1 MDLRGK
7 HRLSRQRSTGREHD
21 VGAPDSD
28 LFDVFGYVLFANP
41 PRTRH
46 ERADGV
52 RRGEAFTVDGEMR
65 ELLLGILQAYETH
78 GEGELAAAK
87 LGSFLIGRY
96 GSVGESREHLGSLS
110 AVRDAFRRMQSDLY
124 AN

>member
-1 MDLRGK
+1 MD
-7 HRLSRQRSTGREHD
+7 
-21 VGAPDSD
+21 APDSD
-28 LFDVFGYVLFANP
+28 LFDVFSYVLFANP

-46 ERADGV
+46 ERADGA
-52 RRGEAFTVDGEMR
+52 RRGGLFTVDGEMR

-78 GEGELAAAK
+78 GEGELATAK